1 MTAYMKQDLGKV
13 AGAIALLFVAILFV
27 HNGALGQDVQAKF
40 TLEYR
45 QGRISAKIED
55 VTLGEVLTEAS
66 KRTAI
71 KINILDRSLAG
82 TAVTF
87 SIQDAEPERF
97 FKALLGGNYVF
108 SYGQTPTDKTY
119 ILREVWVVSKPQ
131 GPSSR
136 TLTTEINYGSGRD
149 NIGIKRGGEGAN
161 VGPASFAVDA
171 RGNTYICDTV
181 NKRIQ
186 IRSPD
191 GASLSSIQLKGQ
203 SAGDISIDK
212 NGFIYVYAEQGGI
225 YQYDSTGTLISEL
238 SVDQSRLNGRG
249 AMHIIDDRVYIEGGG
264 RGDVLIARI
273 NDKGRLTSPSAQE
286 LNEPLQDGSWGQS
299 GKRYVPFPKNDVVG
313 GAAIEVIERDG
324 TRSLRVIPIEKVLSV
339 QFLGEDGKG
348 NSYVKTA
355 ASSDAGI
362 SVEVSRFDA
371 HGNYLDRMTIPGD
384 SYAFYAVKYIAVG
397 ENGSVYQMMPAK
409 DKLIFRSFS
418 TN

>member
-1 MTAYMKQDLGKV
+1 MNKIV
-13 AGAIALLFVAILFV
+13 VAIALLFVAILFV
-27 HNGALGQDVQAKF
+27 HNGAPGQGVQAKF

-45 QGRISAKIED
+45 QGRVTAKIEN
-55 VTLGEVLTEAS
+55 VTLGEVLSETS

-71 KINILDRSLAG
+71 KINILDKSLAG
-82 TAVTF
+82 KAVTL

-97 FKALLGGNYVF
+97 FKALLGRNYVF
-108 SYGQTPTDKTY
+108 SFGQTPTDKKY
-119 ILREVWVVSKPQ
+119 ILREVWVVSKSQ

-136 TLTTEINYGSGRD
+136 ILTTEINYGSGRE
-149 NIGIKRGGEGAN
+149 NIGMRRGGEGAN

-191 GASLSSIQLKGQ
+191 GTFLSSLQLKGQ
-203 SAGDISIDK
+203 SPGDISIDK
-212 NGFIYVYAEQGGI
+212 NGFIYVYAEQGEI
-225 YQYDSTGTLISEL
+225 YQYDSSGTLISEL
-238 SVDQSRLNGRG
+238 SVDQSRWNGRG
-249 AMHIIDDRVYIEGGG
+249 AMHIIDDKVYIEGGG
-264 RGDVLIARI
+264 RGDVLVARI
-273 NDKGRLTSPSAQE
+273 DEKGKLISPSAQE

-299 GKRYVPFPKNDVVG
+299 GKRYVPFPKNDEVG

-348 NSYVKTA
+348 NSYVKTT
-355 ASSDAGI
+355 ASTDAGI

-371 HGNYLDRMTIPGD
+371 QGNYLDRMTIPGD

-397 ENGSVYQMMPAK
+397 ENGAVYQMMPSS
-409 DKLIFRSFS
+409 DKLILRSFL